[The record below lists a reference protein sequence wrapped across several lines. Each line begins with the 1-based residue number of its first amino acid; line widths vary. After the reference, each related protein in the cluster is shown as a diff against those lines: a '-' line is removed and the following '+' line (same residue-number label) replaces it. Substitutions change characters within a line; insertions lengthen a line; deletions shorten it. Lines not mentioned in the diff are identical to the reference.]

1 MEMASTKII
10 IAEDDND
17 DYEFM
22 KCAFK
27 ESGLQNEIYRVKN
40 GKELVDFL
48 LNKKYVKNQSDSCLV
63 LLDLNMPI
71 MDGRE
76 ALKEIK
82 SHPELKRIP
91 IIVLTTS
98 NSDQDIMK
106 SYDLGVNSYIKKPL
120 RYEDLLQTVNI
131 FKQYW
136 LKISEI
142 PTIKQI
148 LTRIETSP

>member
-1 MEMASTKII
+1 MEIASTKII

-17 DYEFM
+17 DYEFIE
-22 KCAFK
+22 CAFK
-27 ESGLQNEIYRVKN
+27 GSGLQNEIFRVKH
-40 GKELVDFL
+40 GRELVDFL
-48 LNKKYVKNQSDSCLV
+48 LDKKYVQNQSDSCLV
-63 LLDLNMPI
+63 LLDLNMPV

-82 SHPELKRIP
+82 SHPDLKKIP
-91 IIVLTTS
+91 VIILTTS
-98 NSDQDIMK
+98 NSDQDIIK

-136 LKISEI
+136 LNIAEI

-148 LTRIETSP
+148 LTKIENNS

>member
-1 MEMASTKII
+1 MKTASTKII

-17 DYEFM
+17 DYDFIES
-22 KCAFK
+22 AFK
-27 ESGLQNEIYRVKN
+27 ESQLQNELFRVKN

-48 LNKKYVKNQSDSCLV
+48 VSKKYAQNPSDSCLV

-82 SHPELKRIP
+82 LHPDFKKIP

-98 NSDQDIMK
+98 GSDYDIIK

-120 RYEDLLQTVNI
+120 KYEDLLQIIKT

-136 LKISEI
+136 LNISEI

-148 LTRIETSP
+148 LTRIETSL

>member
-1 MEMASTKII
+1 MKTASTKII

-17 DYEFM
+17 DYDFIES
-22 KCAFK
+22 AFK
-27 ESGLQNEIYRVKN
+27 ESQLQNELFRVKN

-48 LNKKYVKNQSDSCLV
+48 VSKKYAQDPSDSCLV

-82 SHPELKRIP
+82 LHPDLKKIP

-98 NSDQDIMK
+98 GSDYDIIK

-120 RYEDLLQTVNI
+120 KYEDLLQIIKT
-131 FKQYW
+131 FQQYW
-136 LKISEI
+136 LNISKI

-148 LTRIETSP
+148 LTRIETSR

>member
-1 MEMASTKII
+1 MQIASTKII

-17 DYEFM
+17 DYEFIER
-22 KCAFK
+22 AFK
-27 ESGLQNEIYRVKN
+27 ENNLQNEIFRVKN

-48 LNKKYVKNQSDSCLV
+48 VGKRYVQNPSDSCLV
-63 LLDLNMPI
+63 ILDLNMPI

-82 SHPELKRIP
+82 IHPNLKKIP

-98 NSDQDIMK
+98 GSDQDIIK

-120 RYEDLLQTVNI
+120 RYEDLLQIISI

-136 LKISEI
+136 LNISEL

-148 LTRIETSP
+148 LTRQE

>member
-17 DYEFM
+17 DYEFIE
-22 KCAFK
+22 CAFR
-27 ESGLQNEIYRVKN
+27 ESGLQNEIFRVKN